1 MTIVFNKGFYK
12 LSAVKKA
19 IKAYKNLAKFG
30 TKEEKNKI
38 KVELSKID
46 KDVKNII
53 KDEFSN
59 YVLAEMKNEH

>member
-1 MTIVFNKGFYK
+1 MTITFNKHFYK
-12 LSAVKKA
+12 LPAIKKA

-30 TKEEKNKI
+30 IKEEKNKI

-53 KDEFSN
+53 KDEFCN
-59 YVLAEMKNEH
+59 YVLAEMKNVS